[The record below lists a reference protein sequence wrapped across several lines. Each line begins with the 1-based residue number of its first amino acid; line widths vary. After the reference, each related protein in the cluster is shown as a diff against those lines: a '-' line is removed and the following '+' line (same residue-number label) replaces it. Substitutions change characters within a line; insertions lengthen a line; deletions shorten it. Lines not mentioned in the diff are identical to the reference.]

1 MLLRTAIVDDLLLLY
16 ACLFGYSD
24 QFALHYWTLCVL
36 KFETELYFFFFHFE
50 SFSESDRELN
60 NNIIRHDFIQ
70 KLIAHEG
77 LRLEVYKDS
86 LGIDTIGIGRNLE
99 DRGIT
104 KEELDWMDIPN
115 MAIVHTMGITEA
127 DAMYLAE
134 NDVQIVEE
142 ELVRAHPCVNKLDAV
157 RQLVVMDM
165 AFNMGV
171 PRLCKFKNMWNAI
184 HEENYIAAAK
194 EMLDSRWAIQVKSR
208 STKLA
213 NAMHNGEF

>member
-1 MLLRTAIVDDLLLLY
+1 MKY
-16 ACLFGYSD
+16 N
-24 QFALHYWTLCVL
+24 
-36 KFETELYFFFFHFE
+36 
-50 SFSESDRELN
+50 REN
-60 NNIIRHDFIQ
+60 FVN

-77 LRLEVYKDS
+77 LRLQVYQDT

-104 KEELDWMDIPN
+104 KEELDWMDMPN
-115 MAIVHTMGITEA
+115 MDAIYEHGIREA
-127 DAMYLAE
+127 DAMYLAQ

-142 ELVRAHPCVNKLDAV
+142 ELLRAHPCVEDLDAV

-171 PRLCKFKNMWNAI
+171 PRLCKFKKMWNAI
-184 HEENYIAAAK
+184 HENKFDIAAK

-208 STKLA
+208 SVKLS

>member
-1 MLLRTAIVDDLLLLY
+1 MKYNAENFVT
-16 ACLFGYSD
+16 
-24 QFALHYWTLCVL
+24 
-36 KFETELYFFFFHFE
+36 
-50 SFSESDRELN
+50 
-60 NNIIRHDFIQ
+60 

-77 LRLEVYKDS
+77 LRLQVYQDT

-104 KEELDWMDIPN
+104 DEELDWMDMPS
-115 MAIVHTMGITEA
+115 MDAVYEHGISEA
-127 DAMYLAE
+127 DAMYLAQ

-142 ELVRAHPCVNKLDAV
+142 ELLRAHPCVEDLDAV

-171 PRLCKFKNMWNAI
+171 PRLKKFKNMWAAI
-184 HEENYIAAAK
+184 HEKDFPTAAK
-194 EMLDSRWAIQVKSR
+194 EMLDSRWANQVKSR
-208 STKLA
+208 ATKLA

>member
-1 MLLRTAIVDDLLLLY
+1 MKY
-16 ACLFGYSD
+16 N
-24 QFALHYWTLCVL
+24 
-36 KFETELYFFFFHFE
+36 
-50 SFSESDRELN
+50 REN
-60 NNIIRHDFIQ
+60 FVN

-77 LRLEVYKDS
+77 LRLQVYQDT

-104 KEELDWMDIPN
+104 DEELDWMDMPS
-115 MAIVHTMGITEA
+115 MDAVYEHGISEA
-127 DAMYLAE
+127 DAMYLAQ

-142 ELVRAHPCVNKLDAV
+142 ELLRAHPCVEDLDAV

-171 PRLCKFKNMWNAI
+171 PRLCKFKKMWNAI
-184 HEENYIAAAK
+184 HENKFDIAAK
-194 EMLDSRWAIQVKSR
+194 EMLDSRWATQVKSR
-208 STKLA
+208 AVKLS

>member
-1 MLLRTAIVDDLLLLY
+1 MK
-16 ACLFGYSD
+16 YS
-24 QFALHYWTLCVL
+24 
-36 KFETELYFFFFHFE
+36 
-50 SFSESDRELN
+50 
-60 NNIIRHDFIQ
+60 RHDFIK
-70 KLIAHEG
+70 KLITHEG

-184 HEENYIAAAK
+184 HEENYIVAAK